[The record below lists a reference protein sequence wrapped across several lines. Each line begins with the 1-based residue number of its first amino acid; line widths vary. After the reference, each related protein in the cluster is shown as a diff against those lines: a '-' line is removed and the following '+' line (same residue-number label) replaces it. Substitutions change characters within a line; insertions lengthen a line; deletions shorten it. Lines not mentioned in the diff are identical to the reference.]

1 MKQNFFAKCKEVT
14 DIESIGSPG
23 ALPQSL
29 IRRDLIIDFER
40 RYVAVR
46 GKEVHL
52 TPKEF
57 EMLHYLV
64 AHAGQTIRHRRLL
77 QAIWGPDY
85 GGEIECLRVFVNQ
98 LWKKIEAD
106 AANPKYILT
115 EPWVGYR
122 FIPHDHP

>member
-1 MKQNFFAKCKEVT
+1 M
-14 DIESIGSPG
+14 
-23 ALPQSL
+23 
-29 IRRDLIIDFER
+29 IDFER

-64 AHAGQTIRHRRLL
+64 SHAGQTIRHRRLL

-85 GGEIECLRVFVNQ
+85 GGEIECLCVFVNQ
-98 LWKKIEAD
+98 LRKKIEAD

-122 FIPHDHP
+122 FIPHDQP